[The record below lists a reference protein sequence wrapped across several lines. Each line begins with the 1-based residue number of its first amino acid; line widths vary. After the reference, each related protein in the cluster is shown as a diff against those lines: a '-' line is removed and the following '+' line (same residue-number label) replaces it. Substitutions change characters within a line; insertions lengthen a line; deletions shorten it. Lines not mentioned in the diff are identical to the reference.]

1 MLLIFK
7 NKINHID
14 LIRGLNGQLV
24 IHWVR
29 HQALNWILDYWI
41 YLVWNLFMN
50 CALYLIICL
59 IN

>member
-14 LIRGLNGQLV
+14 LIWGLNGQLV
-24 IHWVR
+24 IHWGR
-29 HQALNWILDYWI
+29 HQVLNWILDYWI

-50 CALYLIICL
+50 
-59 IN
+59 